1 MCVYKLLQICSEM
14 IIIVRY
20 DTFLDTLDVRKCFA
34 ADDNNTI
41 IKQNNQRGETSF

>member
-1 MCVYKLLQICSEM
+1 M

-20 DTFLDTLDVRKCFA
+20 DTFLDTLDVRQCFA

-41 IKQNNQRGETSF
+41 IIIVGELRGVLCAKYAPSF

>member
-1 MCVYKLLQICSEM
+1 M

-20 DTFLDTLDVRKCFA
+20 DTFLITIDVRQRFA

-41 IKQNNQRGETSF
+41 IIIVRELRGVLCAKYVPLF